1 MTRVRPAFT
10 AALLLSLSLP
20 AAAVAQA
27 QEHVVS
33 VEALDAIV
41 AGHDGTLAAERAELR
56 SFLDRPEV
64 RRIASEAGID
74 VVTAE
79 TAVASLSAGEIRQLS
94 GQLARVDAARSGGDA
109 IVIST
114 TTLIIALL
122 VLIIILVA

>member
-10 AALLLSLSLP
+10 AALLSLALP

-79 TAVASLSAGEIRQLS
+79 TAVASLGAGEIRQLS